1 MTSRHVPVGSRRAAG
16 VVDRLTQALVG
27 GAVAGAVVVMLAP
40 VVLIVIVSLSGE
52 GYFDFPPN
60 SWGLRQYR
68 EAFGDPRWWS
78 AVGFSLELAGPVA
91 LISAAVAV
99 PAAFAIRRSA
109 LPGRHIVYA
118 GGLAGLLI
126 PISAFSVALYG
137 VMSQLGLR
145 GTYVGLVLAH
155 AILAIP
161 IMLVVV
167 TAALSRIPTDLEM
180 AAMTSGASRARA
192 WLGIT
197 TRLLV
202 PAILAGGVLAF
213 VTSFDEAVLINFLG
227 GPDQRT
233 LPKAILDSARF
244 GVSPVIT
251 AVATLLMVAT
261 SAVAIAAVWL
271 AGRRP

>member
-1 MTSRHVPVGSRRAAG
+1 M
-16 VVDRLTQALVG
+16 LT
-27 GAVAGAVVVMLAP
+27 P
-40 VVLIVIVSLSGE
+40 VVLIVIVSFSGA
-52 GYFDFPPN
+52 GYFDFPPD

-78 AVGFSLELAGPVA
+78 AVAFSLELAAPVA
-91 LISAAVAV
+91 LMSAVVAV
-99 PAAFAIRRSA
+99 PAAFAIRRSR
-109 LPGRHIVYA
+109 LPGRHIAYA
-118 GGLAGLLI
+118 GGLAGILI

-155 AILAIP
+155 TILAVP
-161 IMLVVV
+161 IMLIVV
-167 TAALSRIPTDLEM
+167 TAALGRIPVELEL

-197 TRLLV
+197 VRLLI
-202 PAILAGGVLAF
+202 PAIFAGGVLAF

-227 GPDQRT
+227 GPDQTT

-271 AGRRP
+271 AGRRS